1 MGGKFSCYWL
11 LYIYIYIIFYIYIYL
26 YAIYIYLD
34 IHIMYGI
41 NNVLYI
47 VNFVLFFCIG
57 VYIYLYM
64 CIISVRVCVC
74 VFLSLDE
81 YGPVCLEFAGS
92 ELAVHLERKAL
103 HNHAAIHA
111 LRFPS
116 LIICI

>member
-1 MGGKFSCYWL
+1 MFYTL
-11 LYIYIYIIFYIYIYL
+11 LIL
-26 YAIYIYLD
+26 YY
-34 IHIMYGI
+34 
-41 NNVLYI
+41 
-47 VNFVLFFCIG
+47 FFFCIG
-57 VYIYLYM
+57 VCIYIYI
-64 CIISVRVCVC
+64 CIISVRARVC

-92 ELAVHLERKAL
+92 ELAFHLERKAL

>member
-1 MGGKFSCYWL
+1 M
-11 LYIYIYIIFYIYIYL
+11 
-26 YAIYIYLD
+26 
-34 IHIMYGI
+34 HIMYGI
-41 NNVLYI
+41 KNVLYI

-57 VYIYLYM
+57 VYIYM
-64 CIISVRVCVC
+64 HNFCARVCVC

-92 ELAVHLERKAL
+92 ELAFHLERKAL